1 VNIHNLQQRNRIIGS
16 LLALTALLYIAAV
29 IVFIIVY

>member
-1 VNIHNLQQRNRIIGS
+1 MEPQNIQERNRVVGS

>member
-1 VNIHNLQQRNRIIGS
+1 VETQDLKERNRVVGS
-16 LLALTALLYIAAV
+16 LLALTAILYIAAV

>member
-1 VNIHNLQQRNRIIGS
+1 VEPQNIQERNRVVGS
-16 LLALTALLYIAAV
+16 LLALTAILYIAAV

>member
-1 VNIHNLQQRNRIIGS
+1 VESHNLQQRNRVVGS
-16 LLALTALLYIAAV
+16 LLALTALVYIAAV